1 MGGDG
6 AVSAYNNAVEA
17 AEWCRKK
24 PKSDRLGRTNFQ
36 RALAEANAMAMERRD
51 ITSSDL
57 RSALGMKN
65 GHSPAIVRWLFMA
78 DFTMAGHFTIA
89 HLEEIDGEG
98 NRADFAALFKGFGV
112 KPTSTD
118 HIASKKRW
126 REYERSMNGGNNA
139 S

>member
-1 MGGDG
+1 MDGDG

-24 PKSDRLGRTNFQ
+24 DDNGDTNFQ
-36 RALAEANAMAMERRD
+36 RVLRWANAAQMERGRTA
-51 ITSSDL
+51 ITASEI
-57 RSALGMKN
+57 RARFHMKN
-65 GHSPAIVRWLFMA
+65 AHSSSIMRWIAMA
-78 DFTMAGHFTIA
+78 DWTLCHDIRLT
-89 HLEEIDGEG
+89 HVEEIDSEE

-118 HIASKKRW
+118 HIDAKKRW
-126 REYERSMNGGNNA
+126 REYEKAMNGGNNA